1 MHQVAVDPDQ
11 TLRTDVTDLGKT
23 LQFERREP
31 DREYYLLGIDP
42 SYTAQREEALQYAKD
57 AFNANR

>member
-1 MHQVAVDPDQ
+1 M
-11 TLRTDVTDLGKT
+11 TDLGKT

-57 AFNANR
+57 VFNANR